1 MGKILRILLS
11 VIVGLVVFVVIA
23 AVVLPLVIDPNDY
36 KDDITKLVEKKTGR
50 ILSINGDLGLSVFP
64 WLAIDIGPTT
74 LSNAEGFPAEYMAAV
89 DEVHARVKILPL
101 LRKEVEIG
109 KIVLAGLKL
118 NLETDKQGKTNWQDL
133 QQPAEAEAEQAAE
146 TDTDIKNDES
156 FALST
161 LKVDGIEITNAQVSW
176 DDQSTS
182 ARYTLSP
189 FSLKTSAI
197 IPGQPVT
204 LDMDLKLQSSE
215 PAIAGDVSFDG
226 VVQTN
231 DSFSSFILNDIVL
244 ALNLTGDT
252 LPGGKL
258 KSTLKTS
265 ADIDLDAQ
273 TLSTRLLDLTAMNMH
288 ISGNLSGQSIMSEN
302 RSFSGDIKVDRF
314 SPSDLMR
321 ALGQVVPVT
330 SDNTVLSNADLKTHL
345 EATGNKLALSGLS
358 MHLDDTTLDGSFGI
372 SNFAKPAIR
381 FDINLDKIDADRYL
395 APVSAETAP
404 EPEVPAD
411 APATDLPVEMLRGL
425 NIDGGLKI
433 GSLKAYKLR
442 SKDIVIKLVA
452 KNGKIQ
458 VHPASAK
465 MYDGSYSGNIQ
476 LDVRSTPKLSID
488 EKLSGLQVGGLLMDM
503 TGKDVLTG
511 NTEAQIKLTGHG
523 KNVAGIKKT
532 LSGNMGFTFNDGA
545 IKGINVI
552 SMIRQAKAAIKG
564 KDPAEKK
571 AVDQTD
577 FSVLSATATMTN
589 GVIKNNDLS
598 VKSPLLRIAGDG
610 EVDLNSES
618 IDYLLTTTIVGSL
631 EGKGGRDMSDLKGLP
646 IPIEVSGTFAEPK
659 YKLRLDK
666 AFEQAAGDELR
677 KKADEEKAKLQKKLD
692 KKKEKLEQKADEKK
706 QELED
711 KLNKK
716 LKGLFQ

>member
-1 MGKILRILLS
+1 MPLR
-11 VIVGLVVFVVIA
+11 V
-23 AVVLPLVIDPNDY
+23 
-36 KDDITKLVEKKTGR
+36 
-50 ILSINGDLGLSVFP
+50 LSINGDLGLSVFP

-74 LSNAEGFPAEYMAAV
+74 LSNAEGFPTEYMASV
-89 DEVHARVKILPL
+89 DEMHARIKILPL

-109 KIVLAGLKL
+109 KIVLAGLQM
-118 NLETDKQGKTNWQDL
+118 NLETDRQGKTNWQDFF
-133 QQPAEAEAEQAAE
+133 QSAEAEEAQPTEIDVEVKDDA
-146 TDTDIKNDES
+146 S

-161 LKVDGIEITNAQVSW
+161 LKVEGVEITNAQVVW
-176 DDQSTS
+176 DDQSTP
-182 ARYTLSP
+182 ARYTLTP
-189 FSLKTSAI
+189 FSLQTSAI

-204 LDMDLKLQSSE
+204 LNMDLKLQSSE

-244 ALNLTGDT
+244 ALNLAGDT

-273 TLSTRLLDLTAMNMH
+273 TLSTRLLELSALNMH

-302 RSFSGDIKVDRF
+302 RSFAGDIKVDRF

-330 SDNTVLSNADLKTHL
+330 SDNTVLSSADLKTHL
-345 EATGNKLALSGLS
+345 EATGNKLNLSGLTL
-358 MHLDDTTLDGSFGI
+358 HLDDTTLDGSFGV

-395 APVSAETAP
+395 APVTEETTP
-404 EPEVPAD
+404 EPVTPAE

-433 GSLKAYKLR
+433 GALKAYKLR
-442 SKDIVIKLVA
+442 SKDIVIKLAA

-465 MYDGSYSGNIQ
+465 MYDGSYNGNIQ
-476 LDVRSTPKLSID
+476 FDVRSTPKLSID

-511 NTEAQIKLTGHG
+511 ITEAQIKLTGHG
-523 KNVAGIKKT
+523 KNAEGIKKT

-552 SMIRQAKAAIKG
+552 SMIRQAKAVIKG
-564 KDPAEKK
+564 KDPAEKNLF
-571 AVDQTD
+571 DRLL
-577 FSVLSATATMTN
+577 FSLQ
-589 GVIKNNDLS
+589 DLY
-598 VKSPLLRIAGDG
+598 P
-610 EVDLNSES
+610 E
-618 IDYLLTTTIVGSL
+618 
-631 EGKGGRDMSDLKGLP
+631 
-646 IPIEVSGTFAEPK
+646 
-659 YKLRLDK
+659 
-666 AFEQAAGDELR
+666 
-677 KKADEEKAKLQKKLD
+677 
-692 KKKEKLEQKADEKK
+692 
-706 QELED
+706 
-711 KLNKK
+711 
-716 LKGLFQ
+716 